1 MSISAIDVCS
11 TRFTGEERD
20 TVFGSEDGQH
30 ITLPLLVSIS
40 QPALTATKGVLGRKR
55 WRKVLFDSIN
65 FVFPTRSVGTLN
77 MS

>member
-30 ITLPLLVSIS
+30 ITLQLLASIS
-40 QPALTATKGVLGRKR
+40 QPAITAAKGVIGRKR
-55 WRKVLFDSIN
+55 WIKGAHVLSIAHSWRLQ
-65 FVFPTRSVGTLN
+65 PA
-77 MS
+77 